1 MNATSYKR
9 EVEHRNQ
16 SMGPMNR
23 NQQRIVAMSARRE
36 ERDMLNAAKLQ
47 QQMNQEKRSA
57 VSEVIFYKL
66 DVLVENF

>member
-1 MNATSYKR
+1 
-9 EVEHRNQ
+9 
-16 SMGPMNR
+16 
-23 NQQRIVAMSARRE
+23 MSARRE